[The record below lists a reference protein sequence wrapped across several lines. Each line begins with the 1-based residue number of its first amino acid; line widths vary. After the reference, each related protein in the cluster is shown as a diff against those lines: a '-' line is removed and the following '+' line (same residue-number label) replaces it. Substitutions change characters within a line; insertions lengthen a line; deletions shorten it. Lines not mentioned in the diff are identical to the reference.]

1 MTERNG
7 PEHPG
12 GVDPEEEG
20 GFERLLEESFSEQ
33 GRLEPGQ
40 RITAR
45 VVKVTPEWVFLDLG
59 RKGEGVLDAKEL
71 AGPEGT
77 PAVREGDLLEAWFS
91 GSVQNEMR
99 FTTKISGGRAGIS
112 QLEDAWKA
120 GIPVEGVVVKEV
132 KGGYEVRLA
141 GRVRGFCPFSQL
153 GLRVEEGKSPVGSPL
168 PFRITKFAERGRN
181 IVLSHR
187 VLAEEKRRAEREAA
201 RAALREGMTV
211 QGRVTSVREFGAFV
225 DLGGIEGMV
234 PPSEAGWDRGT
245 PLRELLSPGQEVEAV
260 VTRIDREKDRISL
273 SLKRAMADPWET
285 AEERFPAGS
294 THRGTV
300 ARLAAFGAFVSLAPG
315 VDGLLHV
322 SKLGGQKRV
331 KHPGEV
337 VKPGEELE
345 VRVES
350 VDRQSRKISLSLPG
364 READRQEEEEED
376 FRKYLSPPSPSLGSL
391 GEKLQEKISKKKD
404 NLPNN
409 KG

>member
-1 MTERNG
+1 MTERKE
-7 PEHPG
+7 PERSG
-12 GVDPEEEG
+12 AADPEEDG
-20 GFERLLEESFSEQ
+20 GFERLLEESLSEQ

-45 VVKVTPEWVFLDLG
+45 VVKATPEWVFLDLG

-71 AGPEGT
+71 AGPDGIS
-77 PAVREGDLLEAWFS
+77 AVREGDLLEAWFS

-112 QLEDAWKA
+112 QLEDAWRA

-153 GLRVEEGKSPVGSPL
+153 GFRGEEGKSPIGTPL

-187 VLAEEKRRAEREAA
+187 ILEEEMRKAAREAA
-201 RAALREGMTV
+201 RESLREGMTV
-211 QGRVTSVREFGAFV
+211 KGRVTSVRDFGVFV

-234 PPSEAGWDRGT
+234 PPSEAGWERGI
-245 PLRELLSPGQEVEAV
+245 PLRELVSPGQEVEAV
-260 VTRIDREKDRISL
+260 VTRIDRERDRIGL

-322 SKLGGQKRV
+322 SRLGGEKRV

-337 VKPGEELE
+337 VKTGEELE

-350 VDRQSRKISLSLPG
+350 VDRGARKISLSLPG
-364 READRQEEEEED
+364 RDPGRSEEEED
-376 FRKYLSPPSPSLGSL
+376 FRKYLDPPSPSIGSL
-391 GEKLQEKISKKKD
+391 GEKLKEKLNTKKAKH
-404 NLPNN
+404 
-409 KG
+409 